1 MNIMNQYAANPE
13 NIVAIMLLEKIPT
26 AVAIIAAIIFG
37 LSSIINDPVLS
48 KKIAGNII
56 AGNIAEGT

>member
-13 NIVAIMLLEKIPT
+13 NIVPKMLLERIPT
-26 AVAIIAAIIFG
+26 TVAIIAAIIFG

-48 KKIAGNII
+48 KKNSRKYYCWKYS
-56 AGNIAEGT
+56 